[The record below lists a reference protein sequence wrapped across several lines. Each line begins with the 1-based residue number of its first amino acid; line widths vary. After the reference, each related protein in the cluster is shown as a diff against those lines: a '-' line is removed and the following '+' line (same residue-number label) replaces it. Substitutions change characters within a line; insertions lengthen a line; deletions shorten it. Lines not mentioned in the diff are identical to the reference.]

1 VAGDERARQ
10 VAEVAA
16 GLAAGAR
23 VALPADLRLWQLAG
37 GRPDRTAPVAAADPA
52 GALVTAL
59 EERLGLS
66 ERRRGAHYTPPDLA
80 DEVVA
85 LARVDA
91 STRSVVDPACGAGAL
106 LLAAARRLAATG
118 ADPAAVARDRL
129 YGADVDPLAVAVAEA
144 AIALWSG
151 GARPTAAHLVVGDSL
166 AHGGALWPAAP
177 AGGFDRVVGNPPF
190 QGQLA
195 ERTARDADARTAVRA
210 RFGPAAAPYV
220 DTAALFLLVAVELAA
235 EGARVALVQPRSTA
249 AARDARP
256 VREAL
261 AARARLVDLVAP
273 RRRRFSANVHV
284 CIAVFEV
291 GAPSAADPGVDVDAE
306 WAGRLAGGAGVPL
319 VALDGPGLVGDL
331 ATTVAGF
338 RQHYYALV
346 DHVREGGEGPVAPLV
361 TSGLLDVG
369 RCAWGE
375 RTARFARRGWGRPTV
390 DVAAVAAADERLG
403 RWLALVRRP
412 KVVVAS
418 QTRVVEAA
426 ADHDGTW
433 VPCTPA
439 LSVVPHEP
447 ADVDRLAAALCAPP
461 VAAWA
466 ATRTAGTGM
475 SPGSMR
481 LSAAILREVPLPT
494 DDDAWTEATAL
505 LAAGD
510 LDRYADAATRMYAL
524 APAEAAA
531 VVRWWHQARR
541 FGQSSAA
548 RGDSAESPRPRLD
561 RSNRLG
567 ETGLGPR
574 GGRR

>member
-23 VALPADLRLWQLAG
+23 VTLPADLRLWHLAG
-37 GRPDRTAPVAAADPA
+37 GCPARVAPVAAADPA
-52 GALVTAL
+52 GALVAAL
-59 EERLGLS
+59 EDRLGPA
-66 ERRRGAHYTPPDLA
+66 ERRAGAHYTPPDLA

-151 GARPTAAHLVVGDSL
+151 GARPTAGHLVVGDSL
-166 AHGGALWPAAP
+166 AHDGGLWAAAP
-177 AGGFDRVVGNPPF
+177 PGGFDRVVGNPPF

-195 ERTARDADARTAVRA
+195 EGTARDADARASVRA

-235 EGARVALVQPRSTA
+235 GGARVALVQPRSTA

-273 RRRRFSANVHV
+273 RGRRFSANVHV
-284 CIAVFEV
+284 CIAVLEV
-291 GAPSAADPGVDVDAE
+291 GAAAAPGEGVDVDAE
-306 WAGRLAGGAGVPL
+306 WAGRLAGAAGVPL

-346 DHVREGGEGPVAPLV
+346 DHVREGGDGSVGAPLV

-390 DVAAVAAADERLG
+390 DVAAVAAADERMG

-548 RGDSAESPRPRLD
+548 RGDSAD
-561 RSNRLG
+561 
-567 ETGLGPR
+567 
-574 GGRR
+574 